1 MSYHLSHW
9 TREGAFLLC
18 CMQAEV
24 RHCVCGHEC
33 ICASASCGIG
43 LTIQGILCRNASSVY
58 VCLSLVEMSG
68 RGSDEQE
75 AMDTGTAKDAEE
87 SAVSGVQLK
96 FEEICQGLNLDKQA
110 QEKAW
115 DSYVRLSEKYGLEVR
130 A

>member
-1 MSYHLSHW
+1 M
-9 TREGAFLLC
+9 
-18 CMQAEV
+18 
-24 RHCVCGHEC
+24 
-33 ICASASCGIG
+33 
-43 LTIQGILCRNASSVY
+43 Y

-68 RGSDEQE
+68 RGSDEQD
-75 AMDTGTAKDAEE
+75 AMDTGTGKDAEE